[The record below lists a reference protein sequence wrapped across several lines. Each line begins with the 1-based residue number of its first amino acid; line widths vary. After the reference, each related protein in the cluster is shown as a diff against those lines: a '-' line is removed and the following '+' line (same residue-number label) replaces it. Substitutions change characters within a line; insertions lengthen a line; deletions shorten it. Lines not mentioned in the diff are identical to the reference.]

1 MIVCTQPD
9 PLQGPCLQSD
19 DLRAWGSVM
28 AAFQLWGWG
37 AEAAAP
43 PRAAG
48 LLSAV
53 AAAPGTPSA
62 RKELPRSEPP
72 KRNSRLPRNPP
83 RRHKG
88 SPGPLGLPL
97 TARTS
102 LPEMPPPHRLRG
114 RPLVR
119 LLVRL
124 YMLSEI
130 SAP

>member
-37 AEAAAP
+37 EESPAP

-62 RKELPRSEPP
+62 RKELSRSEPP
-72 KRNSRLPRNPP
+72 K
-83 RRHKG
+83 G
-88 SPGPLGLPL
+88 IPGCPGVPLFG
-97 TARTS
+97 T
-102 LPEMPPPHRLRG
+102 
-114 RPLVR
+114 
-119 LLVRL
+119 
-124 YMLSEI
+124 
-130 SAP
+130 